1 MQDGFMNRASQ
12 VSERN
17 NQQGNQ
23 MENDFLSNENVG
35 AGADNSVF
43 TLASGG
49 TLNPLFQM
57 ASGEYSDFLIKLK
70 EKIEI
75 DSKELIEKRGLNIR
89 FHFIDKNNPSTS
101 TACSAIV
108 ASLKEKDRIFYYF
121 FMLSCTGKDT
131 MTSGELMN
139 TFESNMKMLSQP
151 TNNTYIKQNV
161 DHSYRTLDAYIDD
174 NFFAIILKEVASDY
188 NVAYNQID
196 WVSVGGSITSPLMTS
211 SQIEEA
217 TRTIM
222 RTAITDI
229 MAEKTI
235 YYDKTQSDLD
245 IQKDI
250 LSAGRDYNFNIQ
262 VKHNPTNSK
271 SEPIDANHNPI
282 RQDFKVQLHALKKSN
297 LNTIQSYNR
306 VDSDMVLCE
315 ASGYVTALPY
325 AQNMMSVNPNYP
337 AMTITKPRLAPHI
350 IITDTTSPIPTLRF
364 KLLSIAV
371 ACNMLDPNNYLQS
384 LFNNIGT
391 KNDPGLLNYITNIH
405 DCEKQQ
411 DVTPVDFK
419 SMKSNQ
425 EAYATL
431 KAMFTGQPIISL
443 DILPFT
449 AQSHIDK
456 TFATAAISTDTN
468 ERQAALEDIIAS
480 AVELTNGKFPTQFD
494 RNKIFAY
501 QPIPFPVGY
510 TSINNI
516 TKDIRNIDLAFVCGN
531 IKNDQN
537 ALHTFLRSE
546 MPQGAEFDP
555 FFGKIKTLTTIGDRG
570 AVITSRGTRITFHAE
585 FISTLVKAIQEAGL
599 VPSYVES
606 TSFQTN
612 DFSYQGYESFF
623 QNAIIGNGTVFGNPT
638 MNNPMNGA
646 TQFVYSSFGR

>member
-1 MQDGFMNRASQ
+1 MQGEFMNRAAMA
-12 VSERN
+12 
-17 NQQGNQ
+17 NQNEGNQ
-23 MENDFLSNENVG
+23 EVESNRQTSNVH
-35 AGADNSVF
+35 ADNSIF

-49 TLNPLFQM
+49 VSNPLFQM
-57 ASGEYSDFLIKLK
+57 TTGEYSDFLIKLK
-70 EKIEI
+70 EKIEV
-75 DSKELIEKRGLNIR
+75 DSKELIEKRGLKIK
-89 FHFIDKNNPSTS
+89 FHFIDKNNPATS

-108 ASLKEKDRIFYYF
+108 ASLKDNDRIFYYF

-131 MTSGELMN
+131 MTSGELMS
-139 TFESNMKMLSQP
+139 TFENNMKMLSQP

-174 NFFAIILKEVASDY
+174 NFFAIILKEVANDY
-188 NVAYNQID
+188 NVSYNSVE

-235 YYDKTQSDLD
+235 YYDKTQRDLD
-245 IQKDI
+245 VQNDI
-250 LSAGRDYNFNIQ
+250 VSASRDYNFNIQ
-262 VKHNPTNSK
+262 IKHNPTNSK

-282 RQDFKVQLHALKKSN
+282 RQDFKVQLHALKKAAA
-297 LNTIQSYNR
+297 NTIQSYNR
-306 VDSDMVLCE
+306 VDNDKILCE

-325 AQNMMSVNPNYP
+325 AQSMMSVNPGFP
-337 AMTITKPRLAPHI
+337 TMAVTKPRLAPHI
-350 IITDTTSPIPTLRF
+350 IITDTTAPIPTLRF

-391 KNDPGLLNYITNIH
+391 KNDPGFLNYITNIY

-411 DVTPVDFK
+411 DVTAIDFK

-425 EAYATL
+425 EAYGTL
-431 KAMFTGQPIISL
+431 KTMFTGQPIISL
-443 DILPFT
+443 DILPYT

-456 TFATAAISTDTN
+456 TFATAAISSDN
-468 ERQAALEDIIAS
+468 AERHAALEDIITS
-480 AVELTNGKFPTQFD
+480 AIELTNGKFPAQFD

-516 TKDIRNIDLAFVCGN
+516 IKDIRNIDLAFVCGN

-546 MPQGAEFDP
+546 APQGAEFDP

-585 FISTLVKAIQEAGL
+585 FITTLVKSIQEAGL
-599 VPSYVES
+599 IPSYVES
-606 TSFQTN
+606 TSFQAN

-623 QNAIIGNGTVFGNPT
+623 QNAIIGAGNVFGSPT
-638 MNNPMNGA
+638 MANPMTGGS
-646 TQFVYSSFGR
+646 QFIYSSFGR